1 MPFACAQDPRGISP
15 EKAAEEKP
23 KEETAEVLAEA
34 AEAFKAMAPG
44 PAEAV
49 SQAPEP

>member
-23 KEETAEVLAEA
+23 KEETAE
-34 AEAFKAMAPG
+34 AFKAMAPG